1 MTILNVNFST
11 IDYSIFIAYMAIL
24 VCVGLWVSRT
34 KKGKEKSSEDYFLAS
49 HSLTWWAIGT
59 TLIASNISAE
69 QFIGMSGAGFKGGI
83 AIATY
88 EWISALMLIIIA
100 KWFLPIFI
108 NKKIYTMPQ
117 FLEQRYDGR
126 VRTSLA
132 VFWLALYV
140 FVNLTSVLYLG
151 GLALKTVFGIPLEY
165 AIYGLAIVSAI
176 YTIYGGLTAVAWTDV
191 IQVVVLILG
200 GVLTTV
206 LALNAISGG
215 HGPIV
220 GFVEMLHQ
228 APEKFHVILQ
238 KDNPEFINLPGI
250 RTILTGLWVLGMSY
264 WGCSQYITQRALAA
278 KSMREAQRGLIF
290 AGYLKILMPFIVVVP
305 GIAAFVL
312 KANITKA
319 DQAFPWLVNTFIPV
333 GVKGVAL
340 AALAGA
346 IVSALSSMVNATATI
361 FTFDIYKKYIK
372 KEATEKNMVF
382 TGRVSSFVAILVAI
396 TIAPAL
402 KNLDQAFQFIQEYT
416 GFVSPAIFALFF
428 FGLFWKRATSNSVLI
443 AAAASIPLSMFLKY
457 ITKIMLWAGNFVH
470 ISDSTIQKYL
480 ILPIPFLDRIGIVF
494 LILSAIII
502 IVSLLESKKN
512 QPGAIKLEKELFKT
526 DWVFNVGAIGIML
539 ILAAIYIVFW

>member
-1 MTILNVNFST
+1 MDIPGVNFST
-11 IDYSIFIAYMAIL
+11 IDYVIFIVYMALL
-24 VCVGLWVSRT
+24 VIVGLWVSRT
-34 KKGKEKSSEDYFLAS
+34 NKYREKTSDDYFLAR

-69 QFIGMSGAGFKGGI
+69 QFIGMSGSGYKGGI

-108 NKKIYTMPQ
+108 SKKIYTMPQ

-151 GLALKTVFGIPLEY
+151 GLALKTVFGVPLVY
-165 AIYGLAIVSAI
+165 DIYGLAIISAI

-191 IQVVVLILG
+191 IQVTVLIFG
-200 GVLTTV
+200 GVLTTI

-215 HGPIV
+215 HGPLL
-220 GFVEMLHQ
+220 GFTEMLNK
-228 APEKFHVILQ
+228 APEKFHLILS
-238 KDNPEFINLPGI
+238 KDNPEFTNLPGI
-250 RTILTGLWVLGMSY
+250 RTILTGLWITGMSY

-278 KSMREAQRGLIF
+278 KSMKEAQRGLIF
-290 AGYLKILMPFIVVVP
+290 AAYLKILMPFIVVLP

-319 DQAFPWLVNTFIPV
+319 DQAYPWLVNSFIPV
-333 GVKGVAL
+333 GIKGVAL
-340 AALAGA
+340 AAMAGA

-361 FTFDIYKKYIK
+361 FTFDIYKKYLK
-372 KEATEKNMVF
+372 KEATDKNMVF
-382 TGRVSSFVAILVAI
+382 TGRVSSFVAILIAI
-396 TIAPAL
+396 TIAQVL

-416 GFVSPAIFALFF
+416 GFITPAIFALFF
-428 FGLFWKRATSNSVLI
+428 YGLFWKRATSNSVLI
-443 AAAASIPLSMFLKY
+443 ASAVCIPLSALLKY
-457 ITKIMLWAGNFVH
+457 FYPQL
-470 ISDSTIQKYL
+470 
-480 ILPIPFLDRIGIVF
+480 PFLDRIGVVF
-494 LILSAIII
+494 LIISAIII
-502 IVSLLESKKN
+502 VVSLIESKKN
-512 QPGAIKLEKELFKT
+512 HQEAIELTGKLFKT
-526 DWVFNVGAIGIML
+526 DWIFNWLSLGIVL
-539 ILAAIYIVFW
+539 ILCFIYFYFW

>member
-1 MTILNVNFST
+1 MKTQGVNFSG
-11 IDYSIFIAYMAIL
+11 IDYIIFIAYMLIL
-24 VCVGLWVSRT
+24 VLMGLWVSRT
-34 KKGKEKSSEDYFLAS
+34 RKGKEKNSDDYFLAG

-69 QFIGMSGAGFKGGI
+69 QFIGMSGSGFKSGI

-88 EWISALMLIIIA
+88 EWISAIMLIVVA

-108 NKKIYTMPQ
+108 SKRITTMPQ

-165 AIYGLAIVSAI
+165 AIYGLAAVSAI

-191 IQVVVLILG
+191 LQVSVLIIG
-200 GVLTTV
+200 GFLTTI

-215 HGPIV
+215 HGPV
-220 GFVEMLHQ
+220 AGFADMLNQ
-228 APEKFHVILQ
+228 APEKFHLILS
-238 KDNPEFINLPGI
+238 KDNPEFTNLPGI
-250 RTILTGLWVLGMSY
+250 RTILTGLWITGMSY

-278 KSMREAQRGLIF
+278 KSMQEAQRGLLF
-290 AGYLKILMPFIVVVP
+290 AGYLKLLIPFIVVLP

-312 KANITKA
+312 KADITKA
-319 DQAFPWLVNTFIPV
+319 DQAYPWLVNTFIPT
-333 GVKGVAL
+333 GIKGIAL

-361 FTFDIYKKYIK
+361 FTFDIYKKYFK
-372 KEATEKNMVF
+372 TNATEKNLVL
-382 TGRVSSFVAILVAI
+382 TGRISSFIAIIIAI
-396 TIAPAL
+396 IIAPQL

-416 GFVSPAIFALFF
+416 GFISPAIFALFF
-428 FGLFWKRATSNSVLI
+428 YGLFWKRATSNSVLI
-443 AAAASIPLSMFLKY
+443 ASAVSIPLSALLKY
-457 ITKIMLWAGNFVH
+457 LYP
-470 ISDSTIQKYL
+470 QL
-480 ILPIPFLDRIGIVF
+480 PFLDRIGVVF
-494 LILSAIII
+494 LILSVIII
-502 IVSLLESKKN
+502 IVSLLESKKD
-512 QPGAIKLEKELFKT
+512 QPEAIELTKKLFKT
-526 DWVFNVGAIGIML
+526 DKVFKSLSLGIIL
-539 ILAAIYIVFW
+539 ILCLLYYIFW